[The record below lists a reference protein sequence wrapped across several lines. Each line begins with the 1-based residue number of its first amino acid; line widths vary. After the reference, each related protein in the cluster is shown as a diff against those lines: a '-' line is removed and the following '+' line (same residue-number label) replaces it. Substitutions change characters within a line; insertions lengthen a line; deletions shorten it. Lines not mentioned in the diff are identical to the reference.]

1 MVNPDILK
9 QIDKMLAADNTDVG
23 DLAASDVT
31 ESQTDTQTD
40 TQTDVQ
46 TDAQAQDQSVTDT
59 PAQESN
65 VTSSGNDDAQAGQVE
80 NVTSEGAKILGEDTA
95 QNDFGDS
102 TRGGDRDDTAAT
114 EADTDEEETS
124 ESSEEN
130 NEVTET
136 DVSEEAVNE
145 DTAESSTTE
154 ETVVAD
160 EPRIPIDTSKVK
172 GIVLIVAIAFAIA
185 VTVFI
190 IFFRKFRE
198 YDDDGYDDEDT
209 NDGKTISPMESG
221 MNTVKIVEAFKGC
234 PVKIG
239 SVHDV
244 GRRSSQQDSFGVS
257 DMSDVLAVDTRGVLA
272 VVADGMGGLSDGD
285 RMSQIVVVNM
295 LQGFD
300 ESDPQ
305 DPPSSV
311 LMGLINRANE
321 EVNKDLGPEK
331 IGQCGSTVVAA
342 IIRDRKMSWISVG
355 DSHIYVWREG
365 RLYKVNKDHNYASQL
380 DERAERGEISIEEA
394 MSDPQRAAL
403 TSFIGM
409 GELDAIDQN
418 ITPLDLKA
426 GDRVLLMSDGVYGT
440 VGDEKLCVLLNNPF
454 KQCLRLIDSEIRV
467 INKSNQDNYTCVM
480 IEIG

>member
-1 MVNPDILK
+1 MVNPEILR
-9 QIDKMLAADNTDVG
+9 QIDKMLAADNTE
-23 DLAASDVT
+23 LENASVQDET
-31 ESQTDTQTD
+31 NDQTG
-40 TQTDVQ
+40 
-46 TDAQAQDQSVTDT
+46 ADT
-59 PAQESN
+59 PAQEDNATPADTGSDQFEQSQTDT
-65 VTSSGNDDAQAGQVE
+65 VASD
-80 NVTSEGAKILGEDTA
+80 GAKILGDDA
-95 QNDFGDS
+95 GQNDFGDS
-102 TRGGDRDDTAAT
+102 SRGSEQNGESSGDENAETGEEGSNEETGGEDDAT
-114 EADTDEEETS
+114 ESDTNEEDAS
-124 ESSEEN
+124 
-130 NEVTET
+130 
-136 DVSEEAVNE
+136 E
-145 DTAESSTTE
+145 DTSMTE
-154 ETVVAD
+154 EMAVAD
-160 EPRIPIDTSKVK
+160 EPATTSDTSKVK
-172 GIVLIVAIAFAIA
+172 GLLLIVAVALALA
-185 VTVFI
+185 VTVLI
-190 IFFRKFRE
+190 IFIRKFRE
-198 YDDDGYDDEDT
+198 YDDEDEYDDEYT
-209 NDGKTISPMESG
+209 NDGKTVAPLESG
-221 MNTVKIVEAFKGC
+221 MNTVKIVEAFDGC
-234 PVKIG
+234 PVRIG

-244 GRRSSQQDSFGVS
+244 GRRSSQQASFGVS

-321 EVNKDLGPEK
+321 EVNKDLGSDK

-365 RLYKVNKDHNYASQL
+365 QLYKVNKDHNYASQL

-418 ITPLDLKA
+418 ITPLDLKP

>member
-1 MVNPDILK
+1 MVDPRILN
-9 QIDKMLAADNTDVG
+9 QIDKMLST
-23 DLAASDVT
+23 SD
-31 ESQTDTQTD
+31 
-40 TQTDVQ
+40 
-46 TDAQAQDQSVTDT
+46 
-59 PAQESN
+59 
-65 VTSSGNDDAQAGQVE
+65 
-80 NVTSEGAKILGEDTA
+80 GAKILGDDA
-95 QNDFGDS
+95 GQNDFGDS
-102 TRGGDRDDTAAT
+102 KRVSEQNGESSGDSETGEEESTEETGGEDEAT
-114 EADTDEEETS
+114 ESDTDEEGDE
-124 ESSEEN
+124 
-130 NEVTET
+130 TET
-136 DVSEEAVNE
+136 
-145 DTAESSTTE
+145 ESLVTE
-154 ETVVAD
+154 ETVVAE
-160 EPRIPIDTSKVK
+160 EPATAPNTSKVK
-172 GIVLIVAIAFAIA
+172 SVLLIVAVALALA
-185 VTVFI
+185 VAVLTIFIRKLRVFNEEDED
-190 IFFRKFRE
+190 E
-198 YDDDGYDDEDT
+198 YDDEYT
-209 NDGKTISPMESG
+209 NDGKTISPLESG
-221 MNTVKIVEAFKGC
+221 MNTVKIVESFKGC

-285 RMSQIVVVNM
+285 RMSQIVVVNL

-321 EVNKDLGPEK
+321 EVNNDLGPDK

-365 RLYKVNKDHNYASQL
+365 QLYKVNKDHNYASQL

-440 VGDEKLCVLLNNPF
+440 VGDEKLCVLMNNPF